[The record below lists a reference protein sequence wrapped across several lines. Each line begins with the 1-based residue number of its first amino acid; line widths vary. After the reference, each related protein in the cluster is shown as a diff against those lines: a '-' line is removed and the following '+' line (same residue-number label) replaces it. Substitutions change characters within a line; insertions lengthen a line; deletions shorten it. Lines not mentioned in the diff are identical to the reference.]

1 MTCFIQTWPAKRLPE
16 GVESRILV
24 YSGEDVVFVPDDTE
38 QIFKINGNI
47 KKKCRIEEKVSG
59 FNYELTPGTLF
70 LGEKLEVVLESKF

>member
-1 MTCFIQTWPAKRLPE
+1 VGFLYPLTPF
-16 GVESRILV
+16 
-24 YSGEDVVFVPDDTE
+24 F
-38 QIFKINGNI
+38 I